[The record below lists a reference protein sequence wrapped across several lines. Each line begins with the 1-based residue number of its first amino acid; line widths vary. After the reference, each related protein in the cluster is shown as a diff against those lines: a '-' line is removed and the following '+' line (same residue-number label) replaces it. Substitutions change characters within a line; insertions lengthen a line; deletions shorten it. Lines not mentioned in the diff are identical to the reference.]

1 MRLQS
6 LIHLRDAGIT
16 LSCHVPKLLKGS
28 SSFANA
34 CLPLDPS
41 TRPQILELGTGC
53 GMVGITIAQIIEDAD
68 VYLTDLPEAQEIVQ
82 RNINLARPAKGST
95 VAFQELNWDVEIPSN
110 IATSRLDLVVAADC
124 TYNSDSR

>member
-1 MRLQS
+1 
-6 LIHLRDAGIT
+6 
-16 LSCHVPKLLKGS
+16 
-28 SSFANA
+28 
-34 CLPLDPS
+34 
-41 TRPQILELGTGC
+41 
-53 GMVGITIAQIIEDAD
+53 
-68 VYLTDLPEAQEIVQ
+68 VQ